1 MPIDSGSYPT
11 WKGGDLSAT
20 GVDEAVAEAIVKESS
35 AHTHDPRIDAMYKRD
50 VVTIY
55 VFVIALWIVLWS
67 IFFFVANRYIEDD
80 LLRLALIVL
89 GLMASV
95 FNTVGMIQNIR
106 RLGHERVRFY
116 SQDLYWQDQ
125 KRAQKAA

>member
-1 MPIDSGSYPT
+1 M
-11 WKGGDLSAT
+11 SAS
-20 GVDEAVAEAIVKESS
+20 GVDEAVAAAISKEAS

-50 VVTIY
+50 VITIY
-55 VFVIALWIVLWS
+55 VFVIALWVVLWS
-67 IFFFVANRYIEDD
+67 IFFFVANRYIEDN
-80 LLRLALIVL
+80 LLRLALIAL
-89 GLMASV
+89 GLMASI

-125 KRAQKAA
+125 KRAQRAA